1 MMNFETF
8 TNLFSA
14 EFETHGYDLFG
25 ESILEY
31 FEECEK
37 CGTLFKGTTETTRN
51 FLKIFWKLG
60 HTVEFTYNFLTKNC
74 TDDWKIKIT

>member
-14 EFETHGYDLFG
+14 EFETHGYELCGGNILDSFQG
-25 ESILEY
+25 EED
-31 FEECEK
+31 
-37 CGTLFKGTTETTRN
+37 CGTLSKGSTETTRN